1 MKQPKLILYI
11 VIELM
16 LILAARLIFI
26 NTSRLAGAASQ
37 DSATIVQN
45 LYILQSLVLFIPFII
60 VLILI
65 FKELSKINHDKKEL
79 LNQQSVQTITA
90 ENINELEQQEALRLQ
105 EEHIQKE
112 LQEKK
117 EKLYACLEEKFAGK
131 SAADHKKVSEKILGC
146 IASAY
151 EITQAEIFLK
161 KDEKLVLSST
171 YAFYVPEEK
180 VFEFEMGEGL
190 IGQVAKAGEPL
201 LLNEL
206 PSGYITVKSGLGQS
220 TPSHLLIIP
229 WKDLSEDTFAVLEI
243 AAFKAFRKEDVLI
256 LTGLSDRIRK
266 FYV

>member
-1 MKQPKLILYI
+1 MKHIKLTVYI
-11 VIELM
+11 VIELL

-26 NTSRLAGAASQ
+26 NTSRLAGAAS
-37 DSATIVQN
+37 DHSASTVQN

-60 VLILI
+60 VVILI
-65 FKELSKINHDKKEL
+65 FKELSKMTQEKKDL
-79 LNQQSVQTITA
+79 QSKQSQQITSGDSSF
-90 ENINELEQQEALRLQ
+90 ELEQQEAIRLQ
-105 EEHIQKE
+105 EEQIKKE
-112 LQEKK
+112 LQQKK

-131 SAADHKKVSEKILGC
+131 VSGDHKRISEKILGC

-151 EITQAEIFLK
+151 EITQAEIFLN
-161 KDEKLVLSST
+161 KDEKLILSST

-206 PSGYITVKSGLGQS
+206 PAGYITVKSGLGQS

-229 WKDLSEDTFAVLEI
+229 WKDVSDNTFAVLEI
-243 AAFKAFRKEDVLI
+243 AAFKSFREEDVSI
-256 LTGLSDRIRK
+256 LAGLSDRVK
-266 FYV
+266 EYYV